1 LSRRISSRRNSE
13 AGFTMIEAVV
23 ALALLSI
30 ILAAIGSLVA
40 RNVRGAQQLEQHTAL
55 MQTARLIASRLPQEG
70 QPLPTELAGREAGYR
85 WQMRISPFVDAD
97 AAIPDSPFVPQR
109 VELRVQSSTGAIVS
123 LETVRLQYRG
133 ERQ

>member
-1 LSRRISSRRNSE
+1 MSRRKSSRRRSE
-13 AGFTMIEAVV
+13 AGFTMIEAVI

-30 ILAAIGSLVA
+30 VLAAVGSLVA

-70 QPLPTELAGREAGYR
+70 QPLPTELSGREAGYR

-97 AAIPDSPFVPQR
+97 TAVPDSPFVPQR
-109 VELRVQSSTGAIVS
+109 VELRVQSPTGAIVS
-123 LETVRLQYRG
+123 FETVRLQYRDG
-133 ERQ
+133 RQ